1 MASLIRDDMA
11 VAEYVIVYKWE
22 DKIQRMELQALSAQN
37 VVDMFRNIYG
47 TEIKIL
53 QVHKVMED
61 WQ

>member
-53 QVHKVMED
+53 QVHKIMED